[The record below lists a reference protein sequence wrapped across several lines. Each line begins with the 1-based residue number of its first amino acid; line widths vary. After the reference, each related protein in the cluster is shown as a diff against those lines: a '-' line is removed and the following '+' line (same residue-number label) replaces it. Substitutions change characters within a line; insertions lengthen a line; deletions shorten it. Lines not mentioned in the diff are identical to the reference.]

1 MQDEEVGD
9 DTAGGGDAANPGGS
23 NSQPLQVDSDSD
35 DEPSDAREDKS
46 VTPEA
51 AAAPAS
57 PPGTTATSTGGSDDA
72 IMTAAA
78 VTMPTLPAG
87 FNAAHPGVDGTARAN
102 SPQPPPPVVAQPGE
116 IPQADATGAKFSEA
130 EKPVFVL
137 LKQGATPAQKQQL
150 SDVLRE
156 LQARA
161 PSFVRSGFRSVRIRR
176 PGGYPLWMCQM
187 HISARF
193 SRAVTPRVC
202 HARC

>member
-1 MQDEEVGD
+1 MEGD
-9 DTAGGGDAANPGGS
+9 TGDAVGGGDAANPGGS
-23 NSQPLQVDSDSD
+23 NSQPLNVDSDSD
-35 DEPSDAREDKS
+35 DEPGDAREDKS
-46 VTPEA
+46 VTPAA

-72 IMTAAA
+72 IMAAAA

-150 SDVLRE
+150 SDVLRQLRRHRWKGHRRLRGA
-156 LQARA
+156 LQCC
-161 PSFVRSGFRSVRIRR
+161 GQRSVQHVSIRSCVR
-176 PGGYPLWMCQM
+176 LGDVQ
-187 HISARF
+187 RQF
-193 SRAVTPRVC
+193 PRHQC
-202 HARC
+202 RCR